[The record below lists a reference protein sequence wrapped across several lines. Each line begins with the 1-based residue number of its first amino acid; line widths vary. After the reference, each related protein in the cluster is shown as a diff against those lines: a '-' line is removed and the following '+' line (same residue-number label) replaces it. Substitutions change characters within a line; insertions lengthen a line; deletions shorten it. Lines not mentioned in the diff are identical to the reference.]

1 MLCANAAILDEM
13 SQLGHASSIADAAQ
27 NSSPQRGNPSVPVRR
42 LGTLLSLVIVGAFVA
57 IVAAPA
63 TGAPTAVATPP
74 GWPAVLQ
81 LGMSSA
87 PGDAATMKA
96 TAPFTMRSQ
105 YLAGGVNTGSGW
117 ATWNPNG
124 TFVTNYAQE
133 SQAQGMR
140 SVFDYYMLLQ
150 SLPATGA
157 NESARLT
164 SNLNNASTMTAYYND
179 LKLFFQRAAPFGNS
193 VVLHMEPDL
202 WGYLEQRAT
211 GDDAST
217 VTGVRVAS
225 TGLSDLAG
233 LPDTAA
239 GLARAIL
246 RLRDLYAPSVL
257 VGFHLSVWA
266 TGNDIL
272 YSDPSDATVNG
283 LGTRA
288 ATFYLSLGANFDL
301 AFIDPSDR
309 DAAFKQFQYGD
320 GGASSWSAADYA
332 RNVRFV
338 AKFAAL
344 TQKPLVMWQV
354 PLGNTKMRAM
364 NNTWDHYQDNHVEWL
379 LDDAGRAHLTSYANA
394 GVVAIVFARGADGA
408 TCACDS
414 AGDGITNPAPING
427 NTIASLNADDD
438 GGFFRA
444 KAAQYYAAGALPL
457 SGGTTATPSPT
468 SSPGPTAAPSPT
480 APPGP
485 CVASVGPGIPAPSSV
500 ASGVPGLHASWY
512 GQSGYPTLCVG
523 QRSTAT
529 VAFYNSGAMGWV
541 SGRMGEVAYLGT
553 WGPEPGQ
560 DMASPLGGDGQVG
573 SPDTGWPRYNRI
585 AIQPAEYVGPGQVA
599 WFQFTIQAPTTR
611 GTYRLYLRPLI
622 EGAAWLEDYGVFWL
636 VTVR

>member
-1 MLCANAAILDEM
+1 M
-13 SQLGHASSIADAAQ
+13 
-27 NSSPQRGNPSVPVRR
+27 RTR
-42 LGTLLSLVIVGAFVA
+42 TLSALLTLV
-57 IVAAPA
+57 VAACIPFLSDTA
-63 TGAPTAVATPP
+63 AGAPASVAAPP
-74 GWPAVLQ
+74 GWPATLQ
-81 LGMSSA
+81 LGMSSG
-87 PGDAATMKA
+87 PGDAGEMRA
-96 TAPFTMRSQ
+96 TAPFGLRSQ

-124 TFVTNYAQE
+124 AFVTNYAQE
-133 SQAQGMR
+133 SQANGMR

-157 NESARLT
+157 NEAAKLT
-164 SNLNNASTMTAYYND
+164 SNLSNTSTMTAYFND

-202 WGYLEQRAT
+202 WGYLQQRAT

-246 RLRDLYAPSVL
+246 RLRDLYAPGVL
-257 VGFHLSVWA
+257 VAFHLSVWA

-272 YSDPSDATVNG
+272 YSDPSDATVDA
-283 LGTRA
+283 LGARA
-288 ATFYLSLGANFDL
+288 GNFYLSLGANFDL

-338 AKFAAL
+338 ARFDAL
-344 TQKPLVMWQV
+344 TQRPLVMWQV
-354 PLGNTKMRAM
+354 PFGNTKMRAM

-379 LDDAGRAHLTSYANA
+379 IDDPGRAHLITYANA
-394 GVVAIVFARGADGA
+394 GVIAIVFGRGADGA

-414 AGDGITNPAPING
+414 AGDGLTDPAPING
-427 NTIASLNADDD
+427 NTMASLSADDD

-457 SGGTTATPSPT
+457 SGGVTSTPSPPPAPSPT
-468 SSPGPTAAPSPT
+468 SPPPSTPPPSPT
-480 APPGP
+480 ASPTGAPSPSPTASPGPPGA
-485 CVASVGPGIPAPSSV
+485 CIASVGPGIPAPSSV
-500 ASGVPGLHASWY
+500 ASGVGGLHASWY

-529 VAFYNSGAMGWV
+529 VAFYNSGAIGWV

-553 WGPEPGQ
+553 WSPEPGQ
-560 DMASPLGGDGQVG
+560 DMASPLGGDGQAG
-573 SPDTGWPRYNRI
+573 SPNTGWPRYNRI
-585 AIQPAEYVGPGQVA
+585 AIQPAQYVGPGQIA
-599 WFQFTIQAPTTR
+599 WFQFTIQAPMTP

-622 EGAAWLEDYGVFWL
+622 EGASWLEDFGVFWL